1 MERKMIDTRKLLLL
15 GMLVFVLGIC
25 VGIKFEH
32 DFLSDEC
39 DQQGKFVNHQKTYQC
54 GVQP

>member
-1 MERKMIDTRKLLLL
+1 MLDTRKLLLL